1 MFDVPLD
8 ALSYDFYPLQ
18 GAFPLQHLQGSSA
31 RHLDGLPKGWSQSK
45 VGRVSA
51 LEVAIRAQVKR
62 FLAHP
67 LVVQQLQ
74 AIWAGT
80 IIFHSAADN
89 IHRTSSQPVPTR
101 SPISGTINIIKQ
113 ALRVSGS
120 ESNLKKKASAPSQEA
135 VLVRRTVTIYDPRDA
150 SLFKLSRL
158 RVPRYR
164 NFLSTC
170 SFAVLL
176 GLYLTVLTHQSLQ
189 ITSMEVIFWFW
200 SAGFM
205 LDELVGFTEQGFG
218 LYIMSFWNI
227 FDLGILMLLAIYC
240 ALRLYGI
247 LMSEDRQHAAAEMAY
262 DVLGATA
269 VFLFPRLFSVLDH
282 YRYFSQLL
290 VAFRL
295 MAVDLAAIFVL
306 IMISCSGFF
315 VAFTL
320 SFGNEAESAGKV
332 AYALFQMVLG
342 FTPAAWNVWDEYN
355 LLGKAVLTLFLF
367 MCHFLIVTILIT
379 VLTNSFMAIVANA
392 NEEHQFLFAVNT
404 ISMVKSD
411 ALFSYIAPTNIVAWL
426 LTPLRFFIPLRSY
439 VKLNR
444 TVIKVTHFP
453 VLLLIYLYERFVL
466 SLMAF
471 ELTDLVHDRGR
482 SKHAKSTQGAT
493 GMGVGLFGSTLRIR
507 QESRAGLQ
515 GDRALE
521 EVFRRPF
528 RGNPKQQTRSFL
540 QQREASNVVNTW
552 MRDMRRSGSASPPV
566 EQDRLVVER
575 LETRPYKPRR
585 PRLAKRRT
593 TSATRDFTDAARSAI
608 SDPEGF
614 VSSPAIN
621 EVEDPV
627 GNSDLIDM
635 SMEEG
640 TDHTSGEGDDE
651 SVAREVAEKRVRTKA
666 DYLYKLGKERPK
678 DIKSRLEPLPGRRR
692 NDASALPSEH
702 GIPDAVNP
710 GTNAPMQDETSLDII
725 KPSRQGHSRNFS
737 SATILYNPL
746 PGLMDEPS
754 VSIQNHTTS
763 VRNTPFGSGGTT
775 PRASGKRSPQKNVA
789 TVSRPRLIAQSR
801 SEFQSAPNLTDV
813 GMFERRARLQHQP
826 SSLALDIGSDM
837 AHGGD
842 DDDEEDSSAFPA
854 ANAGGVPSSF
864 ATQMA
869 IATGIVQTRHGAFGG
884 DAQRMSRLMLTR
896 MQTLEE
902 GLKEVVR
909 ELKEL
914 RRDEARD
921 NDKPTKS
928 MVGKEHGRKAARER
942 RNSVGGR

>member
-1 MFDVPLD
+1 MSDVPLD

-18 GAFPLQHLQGSSA
+18 GAFPLQHLPGSPA
-31 RHLDGLPKGWSQSK
+31 KNLGGPPKGWSQSK

-89 IHRTSSQPVPTR
+89 IHRTSSRSVPTR
-101 SPISGTINIIKQ
+101 SPTPGTIDTIKQ
-113 ALRVSGS
+113 ALRASAS
-120 ESNLKKKASAPSQEA
+120 EFYLKKKAPALRQDATP
-135 VLVRRTVTIYDPRDA
+135 VRRTVTIYDPRDA
-150 SLFKLSRL
+150 SVFKLSRL

-176 GLYLTVLTHQSLQ
+176 GLYLNVLTHQSLQ

-200 SAGFM
+200 STGFM
-205 LDELVGFTEQGFG
+205 LDELVGLTEQGFG

-227 FDLGILMLLAIYC
+227 FDLGILMLLVVYC

-247 LMSEDRQHAAAEMAY
+247 LTPDDRQHAAAEMAY

-320 SFGNEAESAGKV
+320 SFGNEADSAGKV
-332 AYALFQMVLG
+332 AYALFQMILG
-342 FTPAAWNVWDEYN
+342 FTPAAWNVWDRYN

-453 VLLLIYLYERFVL
+453 ILLLIYLYERFVL
-466 SLMAF
+466 RLMAF

-482 SKHAKSTQGAT
+482 SKHPKSTQEAMR
-493 GMGVGLFGSTLRIR
+493 MGVGLFGSTLRMR
-507 QESRAGLQ
+507 QDSRARLQ

-528 RGNPKQQTRSFL
+528 RGNPKQRTRSFL
-540 QQREASNVVNTW
+540 QRREASNVVNTW
-552 MRDMRRSGSASPPV
+552 MRDMTRSGSASPPV

-575 LETRPYKPRR
+575 LETRSYKPRR
-585 PRLAKRRT
+585 PRLGKRMI
-593 TSATRDFTDAARSAI
+593 TSGTRDFTDANRSVM

-614 VSSPAIN
+614 ASSPAIKD
-621 EVEDPV
+621 VEDPI
-627 GNSDLIDM
+627 GDSDLIDM
-635 SMEEG
+635 SMEESTG
-640 TDHTSGEGDDE
+640 HTSGEGDDG
-651 SVAREVAEKRVRTKA
+651 SVAREMTAKMVCTKA
-666 DYLYKLGKERPK
+666 NYLRHPGKERAK
-678 DIKSRLEPLPGRRR
+678 SNMSRLELLPARRKH
-692 NDASALPSEH
+692 DASALSSGP
-702 GIPDAVNP
+702 GIPDAVDP
-710 GTNAPMQDETSLDII
+710 GTKAPTQDETSLDIN
-725 KPSRQGHSRNFS
+725 KPPRQGHSRNVS

-746 PGLMDEPS
+746 PGSTDEPS
-754 VSIQNHTTS
+754 VSTQNHTIS
-763 VRNTPFGSGGTT
+763 IRNAPFGSGDTT
-775 PRASGKRSPQKNVA
+775 PKASGKRSPQKSVA
-789 TVSRPRLIAQSR
+789 AVSRPRPIARSR
-801 SEFQSAPNLTDV
+801 SEFQSAPNLTSV
-813 GMFERRARLQHQP
+813 GMFERRSRLQYQP
-826 SSLALDIGSDM
+826 SSLALDIGSNM
-837 AHGGD
+837 AHSGD
-842 DDDEEDSSAFPA
+842 DDDGAGSSVFPA
-854 ANAGGVPSSF
+854 ADVGGVPSSF

-869 IATGIVQTRHGAFGG
+869 IATGAVQTRHGAFGG
-884 DAQRMSRLMLTR
+884 DAHRMSRLMLTR
-896 MQTLEE
+896 MQTLEA
-902 GLKEVVR
+902 GLREVVR
-909 ELKEL
+909 EIKEL

-921 NDKPTKS
+921 DDKSTKS
-928 MVGKEHGRKAARER
+928 TVRKEHGGKAARER
-942 RNSVGGR
+942 GNNV